1 VSIVFYNYDTLLA
14 STKALSSL
22 TIFAPEMYTYIS
34 GACCIL
40 LKDTL
45 RGNTLEGGKSPWG
58 ILLKKR
64 FRNVH
69 RYVIE
74 TLNAYTVN

>member
-1 VSIVFYNYDTLLA
+1 VVSTVFYNYDTLLA

-40 LKDTL
+40 LKDAL

-58 ILLKKR
+58 FCK
-64 FRNVH
+64 
-69 RYVIE
+69 E
-74 TLNAYTVN
+74 TIS